1 MNTTPIT
8 IAGNA
13 ADIPEL
19 RFTPAGKATARLRVA
34 VTSRYQ
40 DSTGA
45 WTDGATSWH
54 TVILWGTAAENAVE
68 SIAKGDRVIVHG
80 RLEQRDYQTEA
91 GDRRTTW
98 EITAEE
104 IGVSLRYATAKPV
117 KITRGVSAA

>member
-1 MNTTPIT
+1 M
-8 IAGNA
+8 GN
-13 ADIPEL
+13 
-19 RFTPAGKATARLRVA
+19 R
-34 VTSRYQ
+34 
-40 DSTGA
+40 
-45 WTDGATSWH
+45 
-54 TVILWGTAAENAVE
+54 AENAVE

-80 RLEQRDYQTEA
+80 RLEQREYQTEA